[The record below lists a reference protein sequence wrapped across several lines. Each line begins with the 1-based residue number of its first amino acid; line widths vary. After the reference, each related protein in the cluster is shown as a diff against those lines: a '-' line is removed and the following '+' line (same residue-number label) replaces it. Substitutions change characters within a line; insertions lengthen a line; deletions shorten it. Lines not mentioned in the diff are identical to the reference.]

1 MNVNQALVI
10 KQKFEEPEETEF
22 KVFFIDGTTRTMYGE
37 YFEDAF
43 EKAGYGP
50 ADYYDVM
57 YFEEY

>member
-1 MNVNQALVI
+1 MSNIVS
-10 KQKFEEPEETEF
+10 KSEELDEKEI

-37 YFEDAF
+37 HFEDAF

-57 YFEEY
+57 YYEEF